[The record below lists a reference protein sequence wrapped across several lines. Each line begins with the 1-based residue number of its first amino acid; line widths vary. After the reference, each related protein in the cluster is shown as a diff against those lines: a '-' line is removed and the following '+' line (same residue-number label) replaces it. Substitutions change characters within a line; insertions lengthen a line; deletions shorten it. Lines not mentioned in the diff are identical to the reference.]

1 VQRWVQMGA
10 AGSVA
15 FDLASRPGGVGTA
28 RVLTA
33 AGAVLSSPTPT
44 LDAVNTTLA
53 AAAAAGATSVSVT
66 SATGVTAGR
75 RYLLG
80 GAEGAGGERV
90 IVASV
95 SGTTV
100 TLARPLAAAR
110 ASGAAFQSARVSVAV
125 STDCTASAARQH
137 RVEWTNPDTSEV
149 EAYPFDVPRYAPRTG
164 LTSAELL
171 DADPALRA
179 RLPKGTWLPALMDR
193 AWSIILTDL
202 AGTDRHPGGYAGVV
216 ELTEAHAYL
225 VRALAAET
233 DTTPE
238 GILYRDDMRQRYAQ
252 ERDRVLASVAYDAAG
267 TGAAAVGAGQRL
279 RGLMLERG

>member
-1 VQRWVQMGA
+1 MQRWVQMGA

-15 FDLASRPGGVGTA
+15 FDLASRPGGAGTA

-33 AGAVLSSPTPT
+33 DGSVLSSPTPT
-44 LDAVNTTLA
+44 LDAVNTTLSA
-53 AAAAAGATSVSVT
+53 TAAAGATSVSVT

-90 IVASV
+90 LVASV

-110 ASGAAFQSARVSVAV
+110 ASGATFQSARVSVAV
-125 STDCTASAARQH
+125 STDCTAAAARQH

-149 EAYPFDVPRYAPRTG
+149 EAFPFDVTAYAPRTG
-164 LTSAELL
+164 LASAELL
-171 DADPALRA
+171 DADPLLRG

-193 AWSIILTDL
+193 AWSIVLTDL
-202 AGTDRHPGGYAGVV
+202 AGTTRHPGGYAGVV